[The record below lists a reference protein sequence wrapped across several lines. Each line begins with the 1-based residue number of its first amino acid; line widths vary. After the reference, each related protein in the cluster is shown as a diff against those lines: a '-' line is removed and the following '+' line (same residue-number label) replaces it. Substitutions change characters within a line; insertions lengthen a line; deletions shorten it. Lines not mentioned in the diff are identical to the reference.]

1 MRQDA
6 SFIPAQG
13 IPERFVIPP
22 LRQVIFHGVA
32 FRRGD
37 HLQLNAIRAAVI
49 PPGGNASL
57 VSFPATAAWGIDYA
71 LRGTQ
76 GVDISEGTAA
86 IDLTVQGI
94 GAFLQKFT
102 DACGGPIV
110 ALAATSI
117 DWWAYVDNVAEFLQC
132 TVTKAK
138 GATTDFLT
146 ALTGSSTAS
155 RYVVIASGGL
165 KAIVFAVQNIPLIL
179 ELAYVTYTSPGY
191 GCVRVDALPPDTRG
205 PASCTFP

>member
-1 MRQDA
+1 LRQDA

-49 PPGGNASL
+49 PPGGNANL

-76 GVDISEGTAA
+76 GVDISERFHRTSFDETGQDGTRH
-86 IDLTVQGI
+86 DR
-94 GAFLQKFT
+94 
-102 DACGGPIV
+102 
-110 ALAATSI
+110 TSP
-117 DWWAYVDNVAEFLQC
+117 A
-132 TVTKAK
+132 
-138 GATTDFLT
+138 LT
-146 ALTGSSTAS
+146 A
-155 RYVVIASGGL
+155 
-165 KAIVFAVQNIPLIL
+165 Q
-179 ELAYVTYTSPGY
+179 
-191 GCVRVDALPPDTRG
+191 D
-205 PASCTFP
+205 